1 MAHGAGNEAAEL
13 VLLPAA
19 GMTESAEARLLA
31 AEALAEIGSLERACL
46 VAEPLPP
53 ASPAVVALDF
63 ACAFLTADSSR
74 AGLVLELA
82 GERGLELP
90 QGFLALAEAALAG
103 KPLPLQLSD
112 DSTRPASLLLLSRL
126 PLALEEPVAAGADPT
141 LLRVVAANQ
150 QVAPALRL
158 DAAERASSLGVLPL
172 SELRELMQQL
182 APAELTQ
189 APPDGPLGRAALL
202 RALFAEA
209 VPAARATLLQ
219 RAMPAV
225 PAGVERVRWL
235 ELLAPAAA
243 ALPVERSLLW
253 AVDGILP
260 PLLAAGAF
268 TRAAEWLQLAHSHEA
283 AESAARAV
291 RGAAV
296 LAGLMPLP
304 QDGNGPMLQRALLA
318 ALARG
323 LGIQVPDVLW
333 TQLAAEEPLG
343 APVPPPSVSLWAIA
357 SDALAAGRTGEA
369 ILAALALLGPAPEA
383 AAPPVLAH
391 SLAVLRQAGEADLAR
406 RLAVA
411 IALALRL

>member
-1 MAHGAGNEAAEL
+1 
-13 VLLPAA
+13 
-19 GMTESAEARLLA
+19 
-31 AEALAEIGSLERACL
+31 
-46 VAEPLPP
+46 
-53 ASPAVVALDF
+53 
-63 ACAFLTADSSR
+63 
-74 AGLVLELA
+74 
-82 GERGLELP
+82 
-90 QGFLALAEAALAG
+90 
-103 KPLPLQLSD
+103 
-112 DSTRPASLLLLSRL
+112 LLSRL

-172 SELRELMQQL
+172 GELRELMQQL
-182 APAELTQ
+182 APAE
-189 APPDGPLGRAALL
+189 PSEGDPEGPSGRAALL
-202 RALFAEA
+202 RAILAEP

-219 RAMPAV
+219 RAVPAV

-243 ALPVERSLLW
+243 ALPVERSVLW

-260 PLLAAGAF
+260 PLLAAGEFA
-268 TRAAEWLQLAHSHEA
+268 RAAEWLQLAQSQGA
-283 AESAARAV
+283 ADAAARVAG
-291 RGAAV
+291 GAAV
-296 LAGLMPLP
+296 LAGLRPLP
-304 QDGNGPMLQRALLA
+304 QDSNGPRLQRALLA

-323 LGIQVPDVLW
+323 LGISVPELVW
-333 TQLAAEEPLG
+333 TQLAAEEPSG
-343 APVPPPSVSLWAIA
+343 APVPPPAVSLWAIA
-357 SDALAAGRTGEA
+357 TDALAAGRTGEA

-391 SLAVLRQAGEADLAR
+391 SLAVLRQAGEPDLAR